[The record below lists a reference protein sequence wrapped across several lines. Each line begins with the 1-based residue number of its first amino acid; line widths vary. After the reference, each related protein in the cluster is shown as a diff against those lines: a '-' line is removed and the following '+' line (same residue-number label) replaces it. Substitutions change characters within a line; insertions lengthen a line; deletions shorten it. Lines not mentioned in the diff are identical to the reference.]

1 MRRAILVVGQAGYGH
16 ETEYEYVVAGGGTAG
31 CVLAARLSENPGV
44 RVLLVEAGS
53 GELPEGARTPQVW
66 PTLLGSSSDW
76 GDFVIDEITK
86 RSIPFPRGK
95 GLGGSTD
102 INVMV
107 FIRGHRSGYDA
118 WADAGA
124 EGWGFDDLLPFF
136 KRSET
141 APDRDSAVRGTAGPV
156 TVRTV
161 ATHNPVAA
169 ALLDATREV
178 GLPQAADPSS
188 GFEEGFGWHD
198 VTIRDGRRITAA
210 DAYLTPAVR
219 ARRNLTVVTD
229 ALVGRVLVEDGRC
242 TGIEYGA
249 GGRGNTA
256 RCTRE
261 TVLTAGT
268 VGSAQLLLLSGIGPE
283 SHLRSVGV
291 RPVLNLPG
299 VGENLSDHT
308 LSGVGYEAARPV
320 PAGVS
325 NHAELSGII
334 TAPIP
339 GYADQERP
347 NIQFMIASNGRIIP
361 PGKRPENSYSIG
373 FALMTPKSRG
383 TVRLADPEPDSPP
396 VIEPGYFSDPH
407 DLDGMLTALRIAQKI
422 GAARVLEPWRLREVG
437 PGPEMTTERELR
449 SYIVDSYS
457 SYWHYAGTARIGTD
471 VMSVVDPQ
479 LRVHGITGLRVADA
493 SVMPFV
499 PAANPMPAVYAIAE
513 RAASL
518 ITAPAREGT

>member
-1 MRRAILVVGQAGYGH
+1 MGQAGHGH

-31 CVLAARLSENPGV
+31 CVLAARLSENPGA

-53 GELPEGARTPQVW
+53 GGPPEGARTPQVW
-66 PTLLGSSSDW
+66 PTLLGGSGDW
-76 GDFVIDEITK
+76 GDSVIDETTK
-86 RSIPFPRGK
+86 RSIVFPRGK

-156 TVRTV
+156 TVRTI
-161 ATHNPVAA
+161 ASPNPVTA

-188 GFEEGFGWHD
+188 GLEEGFGWHD
-198 VTIRDGRRITAA
+198 VTIRDGRRVTAA

-268 VGSAQLLLLSGIGPE
+268 IGSAQLLLLSGIGPE

-291 RPVLNLPG
+291 RPVLDLPG
-299 VGENLSDHT
+299 VGGNLCDHT
-308 LSGVGYEAARPV
+308 LSGVAYEAAQPV

-325 NHAELSGII
+325 NHAEMGGVI

-339 GYADQERP
+339 GHAEQERP
-347 NIQFMIASNGRIIP
+347 NIQFMIASHGRCIP
-361 PGKRPENSYSIG
+361 PVAGPQNGYTIG

-396 VIEPGYFSDPH
+396 VIEPGYFSDPY
-407 DLDGMLTALRIAQKI
+407 DLDGMLVALRIAQRI
-422 GAARVLEPWRLREVG
+422 GAARAMDPWRLREAD
-437 PGPEMTTERELR
+437 PGPELTTDSELR
-449 SYIVDSYS
+449 SYIIDDYA

-471 VMSVVDPQ
+471 AMSVVDPR

-493 SVMPFV
+493 SVMPSV
-499 PAANPMPAVYAIAE
+499 PAANTMPAVYAIAE

-518 ITAPAREGT
+518 ITAPEA

>member
-1 MRRAILVVGQAGYGH
+1 MVGQAEYEH
-16 ETEYEYVVAGGGTAG
+16 ETEYEYVVIGGGTAG

-44 RVLLVEAGS
+44 RVLLVEAGP
-53 GELPEGARTPQVW
+53 GGPPEGARTPQAW
-66 PTLLGSSSDW
+66 RTLIGSSGDW
-76 GDFVIDEITK
+76 GDSVIDETTK
-86 RSIPFPRGK
+86 RTILFPRGK

-107 FIRGHRSGYDA
+107 FIRGHLSGYDA

-141 APDRDSAVRGTAGPV
+141 APDRDSAVRGTVGPV
-156 TVRTV
+156 TVRTI
-161 ATHNPVAA
+161 ASRSPVAA

-198 VTIRDGRRITAA
+198 LTIGNGRRITAA

-229 ALVGRVLVEDGRC
+229 ALAGRVLVEDGRC
-242 TGIEYGA
+242 AGIEYGA

-261 TVLTAGT
+261 VVLTAGT
-268 VGSAQLLLLSGIGPE
+268 IGSAQLLLRSGIGPE

-291 RPVLNLPG
+291 RPVLDLPG

-308 LSGVGYEAARPV
+308 LAGVAYEAAQPV

-325 NHAELSGII
+325 NYAEMSGII

-339 GYADQERP
+339 GYECQERP
-347 NIQFMIASNGRIIP
+347 NIQFMIASHGRTVPPANG
-361 PGKRPENSYSIG
+361 PENGYTIG
-373 FALMTPKSRG
+373 FALMNPKSRG
-383 TVRLADPEPDSPP
+383 TVRLADLEPDSPP

-407 DLDGMLTALRIAQKI
+407 DLDGMLVGLRIAQKI
-422 GAARVLEPWRLREVG
+422 GAARALDPWRLREAG
-437 PGPEMTTERELR
+437 PGPAMITESELR
-449 SYIVDSYS
+449 SFIIDNYV
-457 SYWHYAGTARIGTD
+457 SYWHCAGTARIGTD
-471 VMSVVDPQ
+471 AMSVVDPQ

-493 SVMPFV
+493 SVMPCV
-499 PAANPMPAVYAIAE
+499 PAANTMPAVYAIAE

-518 ITAPAREGT
+518 ITAPAQET